1 MLCVNGQP
9 RCSAPQRCQDPVC
22 RAADYRSTQR
32 PLPPEVMAAVN
43 RTLAEL
49 DAAEA
54 HEGDESAGPY
64 LVLGEGRGVSD

>member
-1 MLCVNGQP
+1 M
-9 RCSAPQRCQDPVC
+9 C

-54 HEGDESAGPY
+54 HEGDESAGPD
-64 LVLGEGRGVSD
+64 LVRGEGRGVSD